1 MLLGPGSRRL
11 VPAILPPVVSTLPRF
26 IYTPVFPAHTAC
38 SFVPQ
43 GHPCQK
49 YSFSLILDFLRT
61 EGNLSGG
68 AFELDMTTT
77 KGITKEIKFDA
88 AVNAADGKATGE
100 AALKV
105 DRTDFNVNFRSD
117 NFFENPGDKT
127 IYEEFDLKV
136 KLVASK

>member
-26 IYTPVFPAHTAC
+26 IYTPVFLTHSAC

-49 YSFSLILDFLRT
+49 YSFSLILNFLRT

-68 AFELDMTTT
+68 AFELDMTTI
-77 KGITKEIKFDA
+77 KGITKEIKFDVA
-88 AVNAADGKATGE
+88 INAADGE

-105 DRTDFNVNFRSD
+105 DRTDFNVNFRSG
-117 NFFENPGDKT
+117 NFFENLGDKT
-127 IYEEFDLKV
+127 IYDEFDLNV